1 MRPKRHAI
9 RARIAYDLRNGG
21 INSVYA
27 SRKGTV
33 LEPYYDQLQILGYVG
48 VAMFLGALIGLEREL
63 EQKPAGL
70 RTHML
75 VAGGSALFVALGD
88 VMVKHFAQDIQADI
102 VRSDPIRIM
111 QAIVTGVSFLGAG
124 TILRDRSQHRV
135 EGLTTAA
142 SILFASA
149 MGAAIPLDQF
159 VLAFGATLFALVT
172 LRVLGMVENR
182 LQRFAPRSRDE

>member
-1 MRPKRHAI
+1 M
-9 RARIAYDLRNGG
+9 
-21 INSVYA
+21 
-27 SRKGTV
+27 
-33 LEPYYDQLQILGYVG
+33 
-48 VAMFLGALIGLEREL
+48 
-63 EQKPAGL
+63 
-70 RTHML
+70 
-75 VAGGSALFVALGD
+75 ALGD

-159 VLAFGATLFALVT
+159 VLAFGVTLFALVT
-172 LRVLGMVENR
+172 LRVLGVVENR
-182 LQRFAPRSRDE
+182 LQRFASRPRDE